1 MPCIRKVCEWSI
13 KTKRSVESFE
23 IKSTYRDNITGNC
36 YGIISSEQSII
47 LVWYL
52 ILWTFTYSFL
62 YFSPPL
68 KFYCVYFQ
76 CVHSRLPKSKNHP
89 DVDLIIPCTLIVYAA
104 SIITRVGVST
114 QSLSLLTL
122 PKNFT
127 PFYR

>member
-68 KFYCVYFQ
+68 KFYCVYFE

-89 DVDLIIPCTLIVYAA
+89 DVDLIIPLHPYCVCCLHNYKSRCINPVSVLTNSSKELHTL
-104 SIITRVGVST
+104 
-114 QSLSLLTL
+114 L
-122 PKNFT
+122 
-127 PFYR
+127 